1 VKSHPSSL
9 EFPAIVKPRRPSSEA
24 IRSFL
29 QEHRRQKEWSEK
41 LMDADDAAEMS
52 DEMKDSEAADADKE
66 VNDADVMCDDSVQEP
81 PDHIKLVMEV

>member
-1 VKSHPSSL
+1 
-9 EFPAIVKPRRPSSEA
+9 
-24 IRSFL
+24 
-29 QEHRRQKEWSEK
+29 
-41 LMDADDAAEMS
+41 MDADDAAEMS

>member
-1 VKSHPSSL
+1 L

-24 IRSFL
+24 IRRFL

-41 LMDADDAAEMS
+41 LMDAAEMS